1 MKWLGGILLFV
12 AAVSAR
18 GESACASQSRVDA
31 QIDRLALSQ
40 GANIL
45 EAVDRIEGTGRQLLA
60 LRSYLRAANSIA
72 SRWSWTQA
80 QIDNYRES
88 AEYQSLLAEIERVRK
103 RFEADNPGFQLY
115 ANTDVRSLDVQIE
128 RWNSNETVG
137 AIASDLERAACSRF
151 GSKAPANSNLLRDFL
166 RDWVPERPPPLAAPG
181 LSLHGRARAID
192 FQVHQG
198 SKVIAGADTS
208 AIDAIWVGQ
217 GWGRKL
223 SQAVRAAS
231 TKFAGPLAM
240 PNEPWHFEYRP

>member
-1 MKWLGGILLFV
+1 MRWLAGILMII
-12 AAVSAR
+12 AAGSAR
-18 GESACASQSRVDA
+18 GETACVSQSRVDA
-31 QIDRLALSQ
+31 QIERLARSQ
-40 GANIL
+40 GSNIL
-45 EAVDRIEGTGRQLLA
+45 EAVERIEGTGRQLLA

-80 QIDNYRES
+80 QIDNYRDS
-88 AEYQSLLAEIERVRK
+88 AEYRALLAEIERIRN
-103 RFEADNPGFQLY
+103 RFEADNPGYQLY

-137 AIASDLERAACSRF
+137 AIASDLERAACTRLGAKS
-151 GSKAPANSNLLRDFL
+151 PANPNLLRDFL

-198 SKVIAGADTS
+198 NKVVAGADTGD
-208 AIDAIWVGQ
+208 IDAVWVGQ

-223 SQAVRAAS
+223 SRAVRAAS

-240 PNEPWHFEYRP
+240 PNEPWHFEYEP